1 MTGDDILLTFTYQ
14 RPISELPEASLHYLS
29 DGMLFFDI
37 ETTGLSSSRNRIYL
51 VGLGWLDGEQLTVRQ
66 YLAENASDE
75 ASVLDATMR
84 IASDTRFETLVSFNG
99 TTFDLPFFEKRCV
112 KHIVAL
118 ADNDSAC
125 TTGREATLNSITALD
140 HLDLYRTIHPIRHFF
155 PMEHFRQKDYEAL
168 LGIGREDQYDGGKLV
183 TVYHRFEKTK
193 KQADCDLLCLHN
205 KEDLFGMFH
214 LISLLAC
221 LQVKENDSDKLYSID
236 SLQATSA
243 NEVSI
248 RFHLDTPVPVSI
260 RQLKTTGSLLLRKTS
275 GLAVLPIYKGSL
287 RCYLPN
293 PKDYFYL
300 TAENTVVHKSVG
312 QFVDPAFRRKAEPEE
327 CYTEY
332 RLPTEYLDGEV
343 HPYCEDGMFENVQKV
358 LEGFLRQV

>member
-1 MTGDDILLTFTYQ
+1 MILLQFTYH
-14 RPISELPEASLHYLS
+14 RPISELPEASKQYLNN
-29 DGMLFFDI
+29 GMLFFDI

-51 VGLGWLDGEQLTVRQ
+51 VGLGWLDGEQVTVQQ

-75 ASVLDATMR
+75 ASVLAAALAFMTDR
-84 IASDTRFETLVSFNG
+84 QFDTLVTFNG
-99 TTFDLPFFEKRCV
+99 TTFDLPFFEKRCE
-112 KHIVAL
+112 KH
-118 ADNDSAC
+118 
-125 TTGREATLNSITALD
+125 ATASDIFSTMD
-140 HLDLYRTIHPIRHFF
+140 HLDLYRRIHPIRHFF
-155 PMEHFRQKDYEAL
+155 PMEHFRQKDYEKL

-183 TVYHRFEKTK
+183 AVYHRFEKTK

-205 KEDLFGMFH
+205 KEDVFGMFH

-221 LQVKENDSDKLYSID
+221 LQVKEDVSID

-248 RFHLDTPVPVSI
+248 RFHLKAPVPISI

-275 GLAVLPIYKGSL
+275 GLAVLPLYQGTL

-293 PKDYFYL
+293 PMDYFYL
-300 TAENTVVHKSVG
+300 TAEDTVVHKSVG

-327 CYTEY
+327 CYTEFV
-332 RLPTEYLDGEV
+332 LPVEYLDGEV
-343 HPYCEDGMFENVQKV
+343 HPYCEGSLFENVGKA

>member
-1 MTGDDILLTFTYQ
+1 
-14 RPISELPEASLHYLS
+14 
-29 DGMLFFDI
+29 MLFFDI

-51 VGLGWLDGEQLTVRQ
+51 VGLGWLDEDEGADCITVRQ

-75 ASVLDATMR
+75 ATVLQETLAL
-84 IASDTRFETLVSFNG
+84 ASDTRFDTLVTFNG
-99 TTFDLPFFEKRCV
+99 TTFDLPFFEKRCGMNTISALN
-112 KHIVAL
+112 HI
-118 ADNDSAC
+118 
-125 TTGREATLNSITALD
+125 
-140 HLDLYRTIHPIRHFF
+140 DLYRTIHPIRHFF

-168 LGIGREDQYDGGKLV
+168 LGIGREDQYDGGTLV
-183 TVYHRFEKTK
+183 AVYHRFEKTK

-205 KEDLFGMFH
+205 KEDLFGMFY

-221 LQVKENDSDKLYSID
+221 LQVKWEACEVLHLLGRQADALRSETGKFYMID

-275 GLAVLPIYKGSL
+275 GLAVLPLYKGAL
-287 RCYLPN
+287 RCYLPDH
-293 PKDYFYL
+293 KDYFYL

-327 CYTEY
+327 CYTEF

-343 HPYCEDGMFENVQKV
+343 HPYCEDGVFENVRKV

>member
-1 MTGDDILLTFTYQ
+1 MLSFTYH
-14 RPISELPEASLHYLS
+14 RPTSELPEASLHYLNR
-29 DGMLFFDI
+29 GMLFFDI
-37 ETTGLSSSRNRIYL
+37 ETTGLSASRNRIYL
-51 VGLGWLDGEQLTVRQ
+51 VGLGWLDENEGKDCITVMQ
-66 YLAENASDE
+66 YLAENAADE
-75 ASVLDATMR
+75 AAVLDATLA
-84 IASDTRFETLVSFNG
+84 IASDQRFESLVTFNG
-99 TTFDLPFFEKRCV
+99 TTFDLPFFEKRCE
-112 KHIVAL
+112 KHAVDLNATDPISAL
-118 ADNDSAC
+118 
-125 TTGREATLNSITALD
+125 
-140 HLDLYRTIHPIRHFF
+140 HHVDLYRTIHPIRHFF

-183 TVYHRFEKTK
+183 SVYHRFEKTK

-221 LQVKENDSDKLYSID
+221 LQVKEDVCVE

-248 RFHLDTPVPVSI
+248 RFRLDVPVPVSI

-275 GLAVLPIYKGSL
+275 GLAVLPLYKGGL

-327 CYTEY
+327 CFTEFK
-332 RLPTEYLDGEV
+332 LPAEYLDGRI
-343 HPYCEDGMFENVQKV
+343 HPYCADGVFQNIGKA
-358 LEGFLRQV
+358 LEGFLRQVY